1 MTTENR
7 LLPILLVDDEE
18 QILLSAQTLL
28 RAAGFSTVLTLS
40 DSRAVLPMLAEQEI
54 GAVVLDIGMPGLS
67 GCELLVDITK
77 DYPHVPVIFM
87 TAMNDLD
94 TAVSCMRGGAFD
106 YLLKPVEKSRF
117 VTAVRRA
124 LEVRLLQSELLSLK
138 NRLLSS
144 DELDNSSAFEGII
157 TLNKKMRAIFQYV
170 EVIAGTHRPVL
181 ITGETGVGKELIAR
195 SIHAAS
201 GLQGSFIP
209 VNSAGLDDTMF
220 SDALFGHKKGAFTGA
235 EAARDGMIA
244 QAAGGTLFLDEIGD
258 MCESSQVK
266 ILRLM
271 QERTYHPLGSDIA
284 RQSDAR
290 VLVATNRDIQALIA
304 SGQFRK
310 DLYYRLRA
318 HHIHVPPLRERA
330 DDIPLLLQ
338 HFLDT
343 SAKLLQKKPPRF
355 PPELVSLLQSYRF
368 PGNVRELQLMVFDA
382 VVQSKAGMVS
392 QKSFRD
398 VIGEHQVV
406 CRKSSREYGWKPD
419 LLNEESAGLPTL
431 KEAEEYLIEETLRRA
446 DGNQGVAASLL
457 GISRQALNKR
467 LSRRQKP

>member
-1 MTTENR
+1 MMTTENR

-28 RAAGFSTVLTLS
+28 RTAGFSSVLTLS
-40 DSRAVLPMLAEQEI
+40 DSHAVLPMLAEQEI
-54 GAVVLDIGMPGLS
+54 GVVVLDIGMPVVS
-67 GCELLVDITK
+67 GCDLLVDMAR
-77 DYPHVPVIFM
+77 DYPHIPVIFM

-138 NRLLSS
+138 NRLLS
-144 DELDNSSAFEGII
+144 DELNNSSAFADII
-157 TLNKKMRAIFQYV
+157 TRNKKMRAIFQYV
-170 EVIAGTHRPVL
+170 EVISGTHQPVL

-195 SIHAAS
+195 SIHTAS
-201 GLQGSFIP
+201 GLQGGFIP

-258 MCESSQVK
+258 MSESSQVK

-271 QERTYHPLGSDIA
+271 QERTYHPLGSDIP

-318 HHIHVPPLRERA
+318 HHIHIPPLRERA
-330 DDIPLLLQ
+330 EDIPLLLL
-338 HFLDT
+338 HFLEL
-343 SAKLLQKKPPRF
+343 SAKLLQKKTPHF
-355 PPELVSLLQSYRF
+355 PPELVVLLQGYRF
-368 PGNVRELQLMVFDA
+368 PGNVRELQLMAFDA
-382 VVQSKAGMVS
+382 VVQSKGGMIS
-392 QKSFRD
+392 QKIFRD
-398 VIGEHQVV
+398 VIGEEKVV
-406 CRKSSREYGWKPD
+406 HHISFRDDGWKRD
-419 LLNEESAGLPTL
+419 FLKGESAGLPTL
-431 KEAEEYLIEETLRRA
+431 KEAEEFLVEEALRNA
-446 DGNQGVAASLL
+446 GGNQGAAASML